1 MDSGG
6 REQNY
11 WPGFVDALSNV
22 VLTLVFV
29 LVIFVF
35 ALVIASNKV
44 ERKMQEVVQSQKAQ
58 KDEVEQ
64 LSSLKQTTAKE
75 AAELKKKLAEA
86 LAEISALRAQAG
98 SDKKDS
104 GALNQ
109 TAMALSNADQHIE
122 IVDKDE
128 AKTKQGVLD
137 IRQRDKDK
145 IVLGFPLSVTEM
157 DEKSA
162 TELGHIVAAIVK
174 STGKHKILLRSIVG
188 KESFSAARRLAYYRA
203 INTRNFLLTK
213 SNENPNN
220 ITTTIIEP
228 TQPEDGRVE
237 IVFEKQ

>member
-213 SNENPNN
+213 SNENPNS

>member
-6 REQNY
+6 RELNY

-35 ALVIASNKV
+35 ALLIASNKI
-44 ERKMQEVVQSQKAQ
+44 ERKMQEIRQSHKEQVTEMAQ
-58 KDEVEQ
+58 LEA
-64 LSSLKQTTAKE
+64 LKEENAKNTA
-75 AAELKKKLAEA
+75 ALQQKLAEA
-86 LAEISALRAQAG
+86 LAEIERLRVSDTSTKPSQGTNNQSATDR
-98 SDKKDS
+98 DNIDR
-104 GALNQ
+104 
-109 TAMALSNADQHIE
+109 HIAIE
-122 IVDKDE
+122 DKDE
-128 AKTKQGVLD
+128 AKTKQGALQ
-137 IRQRDKDK
+137 IKQSNKNS

-162 TELGHIVAAIVK
+162 TELGHIVAAIIKTV
-174 STGKHKILLRSIVG
+174 GKHKIVLRSIVG

-220 ITTTIIEP
+220 IATSIIEP

-237 IVFEKQ
+237 IIFEKQ

>member
-35 ALVIASNKV
+35 ALVMASNKV

-58 KDEVEQ
+58 KDEMQE
-64 LSSLKQTTAKE
+64 LTTLKQTTAKE
-75 AAELKKKLAEA
+75 AAELQQKLAEA
-86 LAEISALRAQAG
+86 LAEINKLRAQAG
-98 SDKKDS
+98 SDKLET

-122 IVDKDE
+122 IENKSE
-128 AKTKQGVLD
+128 ALTKQGVLD

-145 IVLGFPLSVTEM
+145 IILGYPLSVTEM

-162 TELGHIVAAIVK
+162 VELGHIVAAIVK
-174 STGKHKILLRSIVG
+174 SIGKHKIVLRSIVG

-220 ITTTIIEP
+220 ITAMIIEP
-228 TQPEDGRVE
+228 QQPEDGRVE

>member
-35 ALVIASNKV
+35 ALVMASNKV

-58 KDEVEQ
+58 KDEMQEMTT
-64 LSSLKQTTAKE
+64 LKQTTAKE
-75 AAELKKKLAEA
+75 AAELQQKLAEA
-86 LAEISALRAQAG
+86 MAEINRLRASAG
-98 SDKKDS
+98 SDKLET
-104 GALNQ
+104 GALNK

-122 IVDKDE
+122 IVEKSE
-128 AKTKQGVLD
+128 TQTKQGVLD
-137 IRQRDKDK
+137 VRQRDKDK
-145 IVLGFPLSVTEM
+145 IVLGYPLSVTEM

-174 STGKHKILLRSIVG
+174 SIGKHKIVLRSIVG

-220 ITTTIIEP
+220 ITSMIIEP
-228 TQPEDGRVE
+228 QQPEDGRVE
-237 IVFEKQ
+237 IIFEKQ

>member
-35 ALVIASNKV
+35 ALVMASNKV

-58 KDEVEQ
+58 KDEMQE
-64 LSSLKQTTAKE
+64 LTTLKQTTAKE
-75 AAELKKKLAEA
+75 AAELQQKLAEA
-86 LAEISALRAQAG
+86 MAEINRLRASAG
-98 SDKKDS
+98 SDKLET
-104 GALNQ
+104 GALNK

-122 IVDKDE
+122 IVEKSE
-128 AKTKQGVLD
+128 TQTKQGVLD
-137 IRQRDKDK
+137 VRQRDKDK
-145 IVLGFPLSVTEM
+145 IVLGYPLSVTEM

-174 STGKHKILLRSIVG
+174 SIGKHKIVLRSIVG

-220 ITTTIIEP
+220 ITSMIIEP
-228 TQPEDGRVE
+228 QQPEDGRVE
-237 IVFEKQ
+237 IIFEKQ

>member
-35 ALVIASNKV
+35 ALVMASNKV

-58 KDEVEQ
+58 KDEVDQ
-64 LSSLKQTTAKE
+64 LSSLKQTSAKE
-75 AAELKKKLAEA
+75 AAELQKKLAEA
-86 LAEISALRAQAG
+86 LAEINRLRAQAG
-98 SDKKDS
+98 SDKQET

-128 AKTKQGVLD
+128 TKTKQGVLD

-145 IVLGFPLSVTEM
+145 IVLGYPLSVTEM

-162 TELGHIVAAIVK
+162 AELGHIVAAIVK
-174 STGKHKILLRSIVG
+174 SVGKHKIILRSIVG

-220 ITTTIIEP
+220 ITSMIIEP
-228 TQPEDGRVE
+228 LQPEDGRVE